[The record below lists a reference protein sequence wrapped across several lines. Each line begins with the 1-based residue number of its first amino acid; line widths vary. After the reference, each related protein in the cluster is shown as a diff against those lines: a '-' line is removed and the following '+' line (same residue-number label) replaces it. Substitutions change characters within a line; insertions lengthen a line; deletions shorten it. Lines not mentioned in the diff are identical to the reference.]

1 MSDVTITLTGAQA
14 RKKVRGGVKKV
25 YDAVRR
31 TLGPEGRNALLPRTF
46 NRGPRIT
53 NDGIT
58 VIELARQLKDD
69 HERLA
74 AEAFAEGSKR
84 TNELAG
90 DGTTATSVIAGSLYM
105 ELVDQIPSEEIPAAG
120 ISTHRGVRA
129 LRKEMKD
136 AKDVVIKLIKEMATP
151 IETLED
157 LKKIAVVSIGKEDN
171 AVSDKV
177 AELVWSVGRDA
188 NGDFV
193 DNHVDVVEGYKG
205 EVEIERTEGMRFP
218 SKLASKAFIN
228 RPDRFEM
235 IGEDVAVFVTNYN
248 LDNPHDLVPILEKAL
263 KAGHTKIALFAPQ
276 YSAIVIKSLI
286 ATTQNGLFC
295 YPVLSPALRTEQL
308 EDLAAYTDAKVVD
321 KDKMKLS
328 QFDPTYLGKADK
340 IVVKDTEIRED
351 AVLLGGRGAGS
362 ERIAERI
369 KTLKGQVVEAKT
381 DLSRISLEKRIA
393 NLAAAVGVVRVGA
406 STNAELLYLKLKIED
421 GVNACKAALQEGY
434 VLGGGLCL
442 KVIADQMTETVLSNA
457 LRAPYMQI
465 QTNAGGVVEIG
476 DDIIDPAKVIRL
488 EVEHAVSIASS
499 LITTDIIIAD
509 VGDRPVFD
517 GYEVV
522 AKAIGKIAYYDA
534 KHKGLIKES
543 EDEAEADREKLFE
556 QAMFEAND

>member
-1 MSDVTITLTGAQA
+1 MSDITVTLTGAQA
-14 RKKVRGGVKKV
+14 RKKVRAGVEKV
-25 YDAVRR
+25 YNAVRR
-31 TLGPEGRNALLPRTF
+31 TLGPEGRNALLPRTY

-90 DGTTATSVIAGSLYM
+90 DGTTATSVIAGALYT
-105 ELVDQIPSEEIPAAG
+105 ELVDMIPSEDIPAAG

-136 AKDVVIKLIKEMATP
+136 AKDIVVKMIKDRAVRV
-151 IETLED
+151 ETLDD
-157 LKKIAVVSIGKEDN
+157 LKKISVVSIGKED
-171 AVSDKV
+171 AEIADKV
-177 AELVWSVGRDA
+177 AELVWNVGRDA

-193 DNHVDVVEGYKG
+193 DNHIDVVEGYKG
-205 EVEIERTEGMRFP
+205 EVETERTEGMRFP

-228 RPDRFEM
+228 RPERFEM
-235 IGEDVAVFVTNYN
+235 VGEDVSVLITNYN
-248 LDNPHDLVPILEKAL
+248 LDNPHDVVVILEKAI
-263 KAGHTKIALFAPQ
+263 KAGHTKIVIFAPQ
-276 YSAIVIKSLI
+276 YSTMVIKSLI

-308 EDLAAYTDAKVVD
+308 EDLAAYTDAKILD
-321 KDKMKLS
+321 KDKMKLA
-328 QFDPTYLGKADK
+328 QFDPTYLGRADK
-340 IVVKDTEIRED
+340 VVVKDTEIRED

-362 ERIAERI
+362 ERIKERI
-369 KTLKGQVVEAKT
+369 TTLKAQIVEAKT
-381 DLSRISLEKRIA
+381 DLSRISLDKRIA

-406 STNAELLYLKLKIED
+406 STSAELLYLKLKIED

-434 VLGGGLCL
+434 VRGGGLCL
-442 KVIADQMTETVLSNA
+442 KDIADESEETVLSNA

-465 QTNAGGVVEIG
+465 QTNAGGVVAIE

-488 EVEHAVSIASS
+488 EVEHAIAIASS

-509 VGDRPVFD
+509 VADRPVYD
-517 GYEVV
+517 GYETV
-522 AKAIGKIAYYDA
+522 AKAIGKIAYYNA
-534 KHKGLIKES
+534 KHQGLLKEAQDDADADMEKS
-543 EDEAEADREKLFE
+543 FEEALLRDH
-556 QAMFEAND
+556 D